1 MGKRIVAASAI
12 LFCLATVS
20 HAGMMDDIGGLV
32 GGGKAPGISGSV
44 ADDARVVSGLK
55 EALSVGTANTVAAT

>member
-1 MGKRIVAASAI
+1 VGKRIVAASAI